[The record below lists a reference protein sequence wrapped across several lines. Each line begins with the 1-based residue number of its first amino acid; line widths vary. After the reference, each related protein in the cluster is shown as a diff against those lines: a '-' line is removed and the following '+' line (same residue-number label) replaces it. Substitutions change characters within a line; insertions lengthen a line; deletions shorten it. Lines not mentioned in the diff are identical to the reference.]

1 MPVTQET
8 EAGGSTFPD
17 QTRDIAQLVECL
29 PSIHKDLD
37 LILVLYK
44 LGVLVCVVT
53 LALGR

>member
-1 MPVTQET
+1 MPVTQEA

-37 LILVLYK
+37 LILALYK
-44 LGVLVCVVT
+44 LGVLVCAVT